1 VTASLALSRTATS
14 RLQGFVA
21 DHEHLPTPY
30 LVMDLDIVQE
40 RYDALRAAVPEA
52 GVFYAVKANPAPEV
66 LRLLA
71 AAGSCFDVASM
82 GEIALC
88 ESLGI
93 APERLSFGNTIKKE
107 SAIAAAYAAGVRTF
121 AVDAPEELDK
131 LTLLAPRSTLLVR
144 LASEGGGAD
153 WPLSR
158 KFGTT
163 EEAAATLLTLAVAR
177 GHRVGVSFHVG
188 SQQRDPGA
196 WDAPLGAT
204 RRLRDA
210 VRRDGHDLVAVNLG
224 GGLPS
229 HHAQPT
235 PPLASYGGSIRD
247 ALHRHGL
254 ADLDVMTE
262 PGRFLVGDAGL
273 IRAEVV
279 LATEKPSDGGR
290 RWVYLDIGVFNGLV
304 ETQEEAIRYRINCP
318 GAEGDDIPAVLAGPT
333 CDSLDILYERTPYP
347 LPAGLRAGDP
357 VEILSAGA
365 YTTSYSS
372 VGFNGIEPLRTYH
385 LSPTH
390 TNEFSPNGELL

>member
-1 VTASLALSRTATS
+1 MTTTMEYTRVATD
-14 RLQGFVA
+14 RLRQFV
-21 DHEHLPTPY
+21 DENDHLPTPY
-30 LVMDLDIVQE
+30 LVMDLDIVRE
-40 RYDALRAAVPEA
+40 RYDALRHAIPEA
-52 GVFYAVKANPAPEV
+52 GIFYAVKANPAPEV
-66 LRLLA
+66 LRVLD
-71 AAGSCFDVASM
+71 AAGSCFDVASI

-107 SAIAAAYAAGVRTF
+107 SAIAAAHAAGVRTF

-131 LTLLAPRSTLLVR
+131 LIRHAPRSTLLVR

-163 EEAAATLLTLAVAR
+163 EEAAATLLNRAVAH
-177 GHRVGVSFHVG
+177 GHRVGISFHVG
-188 SQQRDPGA
+188 SQQHDPDA
-196 WDAPLGAT
+196 WAAPLAAT
-204 RRLRDA
+204 RRLRDMLQHQ
-210 VRRDGHDLVAVNLG
+210 GHDLVAVNLG

-229 HHAQPT
+229 RHAQPT
-235 PPLASYGGSIRD
+235 PPLVSYGEAIRG
-247 ALHRHGL
+247 ALHRYDL
-254 ADLDVMTE
+254 ADLNVMTE
-262 PGRFLVGDAGL
+262 PGRFLVGDAGM

-279 LATEKPSDGGR
+279 LATDKPSDDGR

-304 ETQEEAIRYRINCP
+304 ETQEEAIRYRIHCP
-318 GAEGDDIPAVLAGPT
+318 GADGDDVPCVLAGPT

-385 LSPTH
+385 LPT
-390 TNEFSPNGELL
+390 TTPNGEQ